1 MGYQVPAYTI
11 IKENGFYYIISDF
24 TRKGPYQTKRG
35 ARKGL
40 KQAIKNSQGYIIIE
54 QYDIEGRLMKE

>member
-11 IKENGFYYIISDF
+11 IKENGFYYIVGDF
-24 TRKGPYQTKRG
+24 TRKGPYQTKWG

-40 KQAIKNSQGYIIIE
+40 KQAIKNSQDYTIIE
-54 QYDIEGRLMKE
+54 QYDIRGRLIRE

>member
-11 IKENGFYYIISDF
+11 IKENGLYYIVNDLI
-24 TRKGPYQTKRG
+24 RKGPYQTKWS

-40 KQAIKNSQGYIIIE
+40 KQAIKNNQGYIIIE
-54 QYDIEGRLMKE
+54 QYDAKGRIINE